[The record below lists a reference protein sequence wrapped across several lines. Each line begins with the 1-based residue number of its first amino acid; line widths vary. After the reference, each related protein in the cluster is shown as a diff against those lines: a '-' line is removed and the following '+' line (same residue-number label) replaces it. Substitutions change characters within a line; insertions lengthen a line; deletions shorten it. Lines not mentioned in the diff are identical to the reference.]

1 MLSLTKSGQN
11 VIKLLVAAFRFPREH
26 CHETVADLELK
37 EASDRQKNCSALTCH
52 ILDTQTPAVS
62 IPAFSLPKHKSSV
75 PLTDDI
81 KLQEIYLNV
90 IF

>member
-37 EASDRQKNCSALTCH
+37 AASRRN
-52 ILDTQTPAVS
+52 AV
-62 IPAFSLPKHKSSV
+62 L
-75 PLTDDI
+75 
-81 KLQEIYLNV
+81 
-90 IF
+90 